1 MKKILSILLIILSL
15 FILISCKN
23 KEPIDEELSEYDLI
37 KGEYLATLC
46 DEEESNPLKHINVTV
61 RNWKLYMS
69 HNSKK
74 LRSAILKEDFFE
86 DDYVEKDNYEFPK
99 MYYYCI
105 KDNDYYYIMVT
116 KTSDIYIHNIQIVD
130 GKNHIKQS
138 YKLTRFSD
146 LVTELPE
153 VMPSGFSFYMSSDD
167 TFNYKSESGELRVFG
182 GKSAFERGYI
192 NLTEKELNEIYLILR
207 NIKIDKMPISVYAC
221 ENYYINSNAMVIEM
235 TYGDFF
241 RRVIVYAPKNPRN
254 NDWICY
260 EAFKNSFYKIYD
272 DYIASNPVYKELEEI
287 IATDEKI
294 GS

>member
-23 KEPIDEELSEYDLI
+23 KEPIDEKLSEYDLI

-46 DEEESNPLKHINVTV
+46 DEEESNSLKQIHVIV
-61 RNWKLYMS
+61 RNWKLYMPGYM
-69 HNSKK
+69 K

-86 DDYVEKDNYEFPK
+86 DDYVGKDNYEFPK
-99 MYYYCI
+99 LYYYCI

-153 VMPSGFSFYMSSDD
+153 VMPSGFSFYMRSDD
-167 TFNYKSESGELRVFG
+167 TFNYTSASGELRVYG

-207 NIKIDKMPISVYAC
+207 NIKIDKMPFDVDAC
-221 ENYYINSNAMVIEM
+221 ENYLNTNGMEISMK
-235 TYGDFF
+235 YGAFS

-254 NDWICY
+254 NDWLCY

-287 IATDEKI
+287 IANEEKI
-294 GS
+294 D